1 MYELPARE
9 TIMAFTVVGSLLA
22 LSIGMFTWRAPNML
36 TLWINRAGPTMGWLL
51 LVCSAGLVATKLG
64 LPGLPGFRQALA
76 ALVVVLTFTQVIT
89 LWWVC
94 IASLAVADEL
104 DAEVRGG
111 RSAVLAFT
119 LGTSV
124 VFFLCSVYAGMYE
137 T

>member
-22 LSIGMFTWRAPNML
+22 LSIGMFTWGTANML
-36 TLWINRAGPTMGWLL
+36 TLWINRAGPTMGWFL
-51 LVCSAGLVATKLG
+51 LVCSAGLLAMKFG
-64 LPGLPGFRQALA
+64 LPGVRQAIT

-89 LWWVC
+89 LWCVC

-104 DAEVRGG
+104 DADVRRGLG
-111 RSAVLAFT
+111 AVIAFT
-119 LGTSV
+119 LGTST
-124 VFFLCSVYAGMYE
+124 VFFLCSVFAGMYE

>member
-9 TIMAFTVVGSLLA
+9 TITVLTLAGS
-22 LSIGMFTWRAPNML
+22 ML
-36 TLWINRAGPTMGWLL
+36 TLFVGMFAWGTTDMLTVWIKRAGPAMGCLL

-64 LPGLPGFRQALA
+64 LPEFRQALA
-76 ALVVVLTFTQVIT
+76 APVAVLTFSQTVT
-89 LWWVC
+89 LWWIC
-94 IASLAVADEL
+94 IASLVALNDV

-111 RSAVLAFT
+111 FGAVLVFS
-119 LGTSV
+119 LGASA